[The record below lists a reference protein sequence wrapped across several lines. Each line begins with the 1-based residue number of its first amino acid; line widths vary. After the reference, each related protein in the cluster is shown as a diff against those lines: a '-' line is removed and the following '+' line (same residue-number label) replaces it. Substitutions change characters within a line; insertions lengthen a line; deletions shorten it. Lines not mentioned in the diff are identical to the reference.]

1 MDTDKNGI
9 TTWEVM
15 TMENGRAF
23 RGGGGDVRSDRVA
36 VRFPRERD
44 IGANAQRNGGGEA
57 DSGRKHTA

>member
-1 MDTDKNGI
+1 
-9 TTWEVM
+9 
-15 TMENGRAF
+15 MENGRAF